1 MPRRDLSHRDAS
13 SYAASELD
21 YIIRK
26 DTKLSQ
32 PSVPTVTAEQALRE
46 KRVFKMVSSRNVTR
60 VLFISCNTEL
70 LNPTR
75 QTLDGYINISD
86 LFDEV
91 HILILREGIPA
102 KYPVLRVAHNVWLY
116 TATATFWWQTPQAGI
131 EMAKEQLV
139 FASGFRPDLIVA
151 RDPFES
157 ALVAN
162 KLAEEFKRPTQL
174 HVLEDITTRDFIKQ
188 DRRNFWRVFLPFFTV
203 PKFLSIRTLT
213 TTMEAHMQKRYVI
226 PDVAVLPRYQ
236 NYDSLIASDVSINL
250 KEKYKP
256 LIFFM
261 LYIGKLGHAS
271 TLHRVLDASRFVLRN
286 PRVGLIVL
294 GDGTA
299 EREFVKRAKLL
310 GIEKQVIFEPKVTDF
325 DAYLKSANILIVSD
339 TDIDSED
346 VVVRGAAAG
355 IPIVMSRTDKRED
368 LFSHGESAFLCEAT
382 DIQAFTDRIN
392 DLLNDIHLRKQFID
406 RGQTIIHQQFHGD
419 MDEYHESYRT
429 SIEQAFFVGT
439 DEKESEE
446 KT

>member
-1 MPRRDLSHRDAS
+1 MSRRDLSHRDAS
-13 SYAASELD
+13 THAASELD

-26 DTKLSQ
+26 DTKLSK
-32 PSVPTVTAEQALRE
+32 PSVPTVTAEQALRD
-46 KRVFKMVSSRNVTR
+46 KRVFKMVSNRNVTR
-60 VLFISCNTEL
+60 VLFISYNTEL
-70 LNPTR
+70 LNPTQ

-116 TATATFWWQTPQAGI
+116 TATATFWWQLPEAGI
-131 EMAKEQLV
+131 DMAKEQLV

-157 ALVAN
+157 AIVAN
-162 KLAEEFKRPTQL
+162 KLAQEFKRPTQL
-174 HVLEDITTRDFIKQ
+174 HILEDFTTKDFIKQ

-213 TTMEAHMQKRYVI
+213 ATMEAHIQKRYVI

-236 NYDSLIASDVSINL
+236 NYDALIASNTTTDL

-261 LYIGKLGHAS
+261 LYVGKLGHAS

-294 GDGTA
+294 GDGIA
-299 EREFVKRAKLL
+299 QKEFVKRAKIL
-310 GIEKQVIFEPKVTDF
+310 GIEQQVIFEPKVTDV
-325 DAYLKSANILIVSD
+325 DVYLKSANILIVSD
-339 TDIDSED
+339 TDADSEE
-346 VVVRGAAAG
+346 VVLRGAAAG
-355 IPIVMSRTDKRED
+355 IPMVMSRTDKRED
-368 LFSHGESAFLCEAT
+368 LFTHGESAFLCEAT

-392 DLLNDIHLRKQFID
+392 DLLNEIGLRKEFIEH
-406 RGQTIIHQQFHGD
+406 GQTIIHKEFHGD
-419 MDEYHESYRT
+419 IGEYHESYRT
-429 SIEQAFFVGT
+429 SVEQAFFVEA
-439 DEKESEE
+439 DKNDSEE